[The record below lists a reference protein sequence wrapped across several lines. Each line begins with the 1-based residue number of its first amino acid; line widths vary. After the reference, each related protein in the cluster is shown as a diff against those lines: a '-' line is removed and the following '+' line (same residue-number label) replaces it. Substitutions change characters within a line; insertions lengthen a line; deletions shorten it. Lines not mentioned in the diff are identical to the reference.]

1 LEEELI
7 LLLVELDPLDD
18 IGRTDAL
25 VQLGAVADVPELHLK
40 IGAPVSHLDDM
51 NLGRPH
57 QAALIL
63 QYVAG
68 PDFVAVDL
76 HRGDLARKKAARK
89 LTAWPGPR
97 NRGPGEER
105 PQASAVP
112 SPRTRSIAR
121 SDWRHK
127 ASPAAMKSAP
137 AATKSAALSSA
148 SPSSATTGTTIT
160 SAHHCTS
167 SKSARK

>member
-1 LEEELI
+1 AFLQEDCRLADQILLDGDLVEGLVVHEGVLAALLEEELI

-121 SDWRHK
+121 ADWRHK
-127 ASPAAMKSAP
+127 A
-137 AATKSAALSSA
+137 
-148 SPSSATTGTTIT
+148 
-160 SAHHCTS
+160 
-167 SKSARK
+167 